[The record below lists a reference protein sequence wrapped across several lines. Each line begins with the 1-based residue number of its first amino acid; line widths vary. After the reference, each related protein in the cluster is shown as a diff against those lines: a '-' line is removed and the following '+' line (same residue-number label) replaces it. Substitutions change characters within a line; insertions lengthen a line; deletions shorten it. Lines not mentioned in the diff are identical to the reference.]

1 VKEDG
6 MLERISH
13 IGVLVHDLDA
23 AARAWSEQFGLKR
36 YLDYVAECEGI
47 KACLLSP
54 GGTREEMSIELI
66 EPLDKTDLGNPLA
79 RRLAEQGEGFFHL
92 AVIARDVAD
101 SSARLPVTATACW
114 SKGSEALLFPDS
126 SHGLIPQLAL
136 PSSCSTVTTRWR
148 HRP

>member
-1 VKEDG
+1 

-101 SSARLPVTATACW
+101 SSARLAALGLKPIARPPV
-114 SKGSEALLFPDS
+114 P
-126 SHGLIPQLAL
+126 GL
-136 PSSCSTVTTRWR
+136 TGERWLVRPR
-148 HRP
+148 HCNGVLVEGV